1 VPQITRRTLS
11 DQLLPYGPSPLQFV
25 LKRVPIDEG
34 IEAGGRLSL
43 SGGQHRQ
50 NGAAL
55 AFIAQAPSSAE
66 HAFAVLPQDF

>member
-1 VPQITRRTLS
+1 VPQITRRNLS
-11 DQLLPYGPSPLQFV
+11 DQLLPYGPSPHQF
-25 LKRVPIDEG
+25 
-34 IEAGGRLSL
+34 